1 MSRSGNLCI
10 DDLYKTKKK
19 KLEFSI
25 MIKQE
30 VEQCEARLLEKSPD
44 HVDSWV
50 LMSSAAT
57 RKKCSK
63 ARNEN
68 R

>member
-1 MSRSGNLCI
+1 
-10 DDLYKTKKK
+10 
-19 KLEFSI
+19 

-30 VEQCEARLLEKSPD
+30 VEQYEARLLEKSPD